1 MTFQEG
7 SLESLERINSLDRY
21 IKDYLREKDL
31 SYLEANTALIMMLID
46 LNIHVGWDEEEFM
59 QKVRLTWKLIQAER
73 KKQGNY

>member
-21 IKDYLREKDL
+21 IKDYLFEKDL

-46 LNIHVGWDEEEFM
+46 LNIHVGWDEEKFM